1 MFSQFKQVLP
11 CHQFPSPSFMFSFM
25 NFASQMVITWRK
37 CAFSSKSF
45 LLKNTSVR
53 SVLISYHRI
62 LSTRRAINNSCHCL
76 FVVRPWTA
84 QSWEADSCVRTSAKD
99 LTWQVTNKFLSVH
112 RERRQWPKVQRE
124 ILKQNKTASFF
135 LPKCLLWA
143 YFQPT
148 IPGHFIGLPS
158 PLYSSHSLGHL
169 RLATDQYEQFLE
181 KYDVSMTTKPQ
192 ILSGRQWDQ

>member
-1 MFSQFKQVLP
+1 MLILQGNLL
-11 CHQFPSPSFMFSFM
+11 
-25 NFASQMVITWRK
+25 
-37 CAFSSKSF
+37 SSRYFF
-45 LLKNTSVR
+45 LNKHPVR

-62 LSTRRAINNSCHCL
+62 LSTQEAINNSCHCL
-76 FVVRPWTA
+76 FVVCPWTA
-84 QSWEADSCVRTSAKD
+84 QSWKADSCVRTSTKD
-99 LTWQVTNKFLSVH
+99 LTWQVSNKFLSVH
-112 RERRQWPKVQRE
+112 RERRQWPEVQKE

-148 IPGHFIGLPS
+148 SPGHFIGLPS
-158 PLYSSHSLGHL
+158 PLYSSHWLGHL

-192 ILSGRQWDQ
+192 ILSGRQWDQYWTLQRFLGL